1 MSIFS
6 EHILKLLND
15 YKRLLR
21 RYVSGVER
29 EKAIINLGIKRKS
42 LKFDNDVILYNKAHR
57 VLKDIEYWTD
67 KLNRTATEYS
77 GIDEFYE
84 HLESYLSNYR
94 VDGNAVVHITQRVS
108 CALVQAIQI
117 ISLPE
122 AKLSDSNVSKLD
134 DCIQTIAKFGTKDQ
148 RNMLAKALNK
158 QRTHNNNANLFT
170 PALDSFV
177 KSYCDNTSKCE
188 EHLS

>member
-6 EHILKLLND
+6 ERILKSIND
-15 YKRLLR
+15 YKRLLK
-21 RYVSGVER
+21 RYVSTADR

-42 LKFDNDVILYNKAHR
+42 LRFDNDVILYNKAHR
-57 VLKDIEYWTD
+57 VLQDIQYWRE

-84 HLESYLSNYR
+84 YLKSYLSNYR
-94 VDGNAVVHITQRVS
+94 IEGNIIVHITQRVS

-122 AKLSDSNVSKLD
+122 SKLSDNNVSKLD
-134 DCIQTIAKFGTKDQ
+134 DCIQTIAKFGSKDQ
-148 RNMLAKALNK
+148 RTMLAKALNK
-158 QRTHNNNANLFT
+158 QRTTYSNPHLFT

-177 KSYCDNTSKCE
+177 KNYCDTLQRE
-188 EHLS
+188 EHA